1 MGTPFGSSSLQRP
14 DRPSLSSKSMTCRA
28 TVSERDRGWSSD
40 QNLRNHQPKK
50 PECWTELRK
59 KCLSLVKKK
68 KFYSSI
74 DSGWCDEFT
83 TPVSSAM
90 KISASPR
97 NTRDQIIPMLQL
109 MFTFVISFQQQKQTW
124 PNPTL
129 FVGFWDLLEVLHIPQ
144 SSISTHDAT
153 CRALFEIFIPFHP
166 VSSTQKAVRMI
177 ISGFFPL
184 VFLWGINHVNH
195 PQPLV
200 ESITPQWLLV
210 LRCWSTT
217 PLVTSGKLTILYIT
231 GLPDV
236 SETRRMLGAWQKPKG
251 MLVSLVQNG
260 PKVTQKFRR
269 FSTGFG
275 HGPTSCARVHMVSRS
290 HGKSWA

>member
-1 MGTPFGSSSLQRP
+1 MRWVYNSCVFRYEDFGISAEHKGPDNTYATTDVYICHFFSTTEANVTQSHALCGVLGPAWSFAHTSVKHFDTWRDLSSS
-14 DRPSLSSKSMTCRA
+14 
-28 TVSERDRGWSSD
+28 
-40 QNLRNHQPKK
+40 
-50 PECWTELRK
+50 
-59 KCLSLVKKK
+59 
-68 KFYSSI
+68 
-74 DSGWCDEFT
+74 
-83 TPVSSAM
+83 
-90 KISASPR
+90 
-97 NTRDQIIPMLQL
+97 
-109 MFTFVISFQQQKQTW
+109 
-124 PNPTL
+124 
-129 FVGFWDLLEVLHIPQ
+129 FWD
-144 SSISTHDAT
+144 
-153 CRALFEIFIPFHP
+153 FHP